1 MIFEKLCPGDEF
13 LPRPPDPED
22 IVYEETPG
30 DQVSE
35 QVQATNEESIDD
47 EENPEWRRTSSW

>member
-47 EENPEWRRTSSW
+47 EENPE